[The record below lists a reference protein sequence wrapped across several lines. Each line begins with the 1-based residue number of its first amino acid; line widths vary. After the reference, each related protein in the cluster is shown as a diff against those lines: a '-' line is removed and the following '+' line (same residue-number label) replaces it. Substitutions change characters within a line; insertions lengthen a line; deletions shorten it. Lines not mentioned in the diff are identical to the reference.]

1 MHKAV
6 AEIAEC
12 FEFQGF
18 CAGFVIME
26 RIGVNFLSFPLVS
39 L

>member
-1 MHKAV
+1 MQKAV
-6 AEIAEC
+6 AEIADR

-18 CAGFVIME
+18 CASFVIME
-26 RIGVNFLSFPLVS
+26 HIGVNFLAFPLVS